1 MAALTTQNV
10 SAGGPITAAAATGG
24 GDTIET
30 GVTAGGWGS
39 QTFLYAVIST
49 TATTITVQ
57 GVAYGPYT
65 SQTVLIPVNVGT
77 AVGSR
82 IEITYSQVTGVTV
95 GAVRTGPALTGVTF
109 GT

>member
-10 SAGGPITAAAATGG
+10 SGGGPITTAAASGG
-24 GDTIET
+24 GDTIEA
-30 GVTAGGWGS
+30 GVSAAGWGGQS
-39 QTFLYAVIST
+39 FLYATVGA

-65 SQTVLIPVNVGT
+65 NQTVFIPVNNIY
-77 AVGSR
+77 AGSR
-82 IEITYSQVTGVTV
+82 IPVTYSQVTAVAV
-95 GAVRTGPALTGVTF
+95 GAVRTGPALTGITH